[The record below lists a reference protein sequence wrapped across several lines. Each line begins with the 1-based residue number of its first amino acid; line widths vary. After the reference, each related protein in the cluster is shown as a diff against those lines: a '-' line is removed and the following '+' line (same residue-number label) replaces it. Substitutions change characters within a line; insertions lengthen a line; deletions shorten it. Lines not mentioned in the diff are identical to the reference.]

1 MSLFFSLFVR
11 CFWLP
16 LFAAVVLS
24 AGRLPRQ
31 PGRWFAWF
39 VGGVLAGAAAVAW
52 LPESSAT
59 LFWFA
64 AVRGA
69 LLVLALLLLLTR
81 RAFAVDALWFA
92 AGLLGAAPFFAAP
105 VMSAFSTTSVVNT
118 SFILHFAAVLAA
130 AGLSALLALWFVV
143 LRALVSR
150 RVWRAL
156 VVLVVFTWLAVAA
169 VWLGA
174 DMGLAAVKLQWL
186 EISSTRLR
194 WLARAEF
201 VRTWF
206 GYVAL
211 AVLAVA
217 TLAALASGW
226 LPRRKRLA
234 TAQVAAVERRLLIAE
249 ARRGRR
255 AVWQGA
261 FAVVF
266 ALATALFWDLVA
278 SRPPALSAATPVE
291 LAADDVVHLPIDDLR
306 LKDGDL
312 HRFAWVS
319 GEGKVV
325 RFFVIDRFPGEWS
338 PAVVFDACLLCGD
351 TGYAMQGDQVVCI
364 ACGVRLFRP
373 NVGKSG
379 GCNPVPIEGWS
390 QTGGEI
396 VVPRKSLEAGLNFF
410 KAVVEL
416 EVIDPVDGSK
426 VKNTTAPHR
435 YSYGTKTYFFRT
447 EENYQRFVDKPEDF
461 VKE

>member
-69 LLVLALLLLLTR
+69 LLVLALLLLLSR
-81 RAFAVDALWFA
+81 RALALDALWFS

-118 SFILHFAAVLAA
+118 AFILHFAAVLAA
-130 AGLSALLALWFVV
+130 AGLSALLVVWLVV
-143 LRALVSR
+143 LRLLVSR
-150 RVWRAL
+150 TVWQSLVAL
-156 VVLVVFTWLAVAA
+156 VLCTWLAVAA

-174 DMGLAAVKLQWL
+174 DMGLAAIKLQWL
-186 EISSTRLR
+186 EVSSGLLR

-201 VRTWF
+201 VRAWF

-217 TLAALASGW
+217 TLAALVFGW
-226 LPRRKRLA
+226 LPRRRRLA
-234 TAQVAAVERRLLIAE
+234 TAKVAAVERRLLIADMQ
-249 ARRGRR
+249 RGRR

-261 FAVVF
+261 FVFVF

-278 SRPPALSAATPVE
+278 SQPPALSKATPVE
-291 LAADDVVHLPIDDLR
+291 LAADGAVHLSIEAQKLR
-306 LKDGDL
+306 DGDL
-312 HRFAWVS
+312 HRFAWIS
-319 GEGKVV
+319 AEGKVV

-351 TGYAMQGDQVVCI
+351 TGYAMQGDQVVCV

-390 QTGGEI
+390 QAGGEI
-396 VVPRKSLEAGLNFF
+396 LVPRKALEAGLNFF

>member
-1 MSLFFSLFVR
+1 MFVR

-16 LFAAVVLS
+16 LFAAAVLS
-24 AGRLPRQ
+24 AGRTPQ
-31 PGRWFAWF
+31 PGRWFAGF
-39 VGGVLAGAAAVAW
+39 VGGVLVGAVAVAA
-52 LPESSAT
+52 LPQSSAV

-69 LLVLALLLLLTR
+69 LLLLTLLLLLTR
-81 RAFAVDALWFA
+81 RGWAFAALWFS

-174 DMGLAAVKLQWL
+174 DMGIAAVKLQWL
-186 EISSTRLR
+186 EVSSGLLR

-201 VRTWF
+201 VRAWF

-217 TLAALASGW
+217 TLAALVSGW
-226 LPRRKRLA
+226 LPRRRRLA
-234 TAQVAAVERRLLIAE
+234 SAKVAAVERRLLVADLQ
-249 ARRGRR
+249 RGRR

-261 FAVVF
+261 LVFVF

-278 SRPPALSAATPVE
+278 SQPPALSKATPVE
-291 LAADDVVHLPIDDLR
+291 LAADGAVHLSIEAQKLR
-306 LKDGDL
+306 DGDL

-319 GEGKVV
+319 EEGKVV

-351 TGYAMQGDQVVCI
+351 TGYAMQGDQVTCI
-364 ACGVRLFRP
+364 GCGVRLFRP

-390 QTGGEI
+390 QAGGEI
-396 VVPRKSLEAGLNFF
+396 VVPRKGLEAGLTLF

-426 VKNTTAPHR
+426 LKNTTAPHR
-435 YSYGTKTYFFRT
+435 YSYGTKTYFFRN

>member
-16 LFAAVVLS
+16 LFAAAVLS
-24 AGRLPRQ
+24 AGRTPQ
-31 PGRWFAWF
+31 PGRWFVAF
-39 VGGVLAGAAAVAW
+39 VGGALLAALAVAV
-52 LPESSAT
+52 LPQSSAA

-118 SFILHFAAVLAA
+118 AFILHFAAVLAA

-143 LRALVSR
+143 LRSLVSS

-156 VVLVVFTWLAVAA
+156 LVLVVLSWLVVTA

-174 DMGLAAVKLQWL
+174 DVGLAAIKLQWL
-186 EISSTRLR
+186 EISSGRLR

-201 VRTWF
+201 VRAWF

-211 AVLAVA
+211 VVLAVA
-217 TLAALASGW
+217 TLAALVSGW

-234 TAQVAAVERRLLIAE
+234 AAQVTPVERRLLVAE
-249 ARRGRR
+249 VRRGRR
-255 AVWQGA
+255 ALWQGA
-261 FAVVF
+261 FALCF

-278 SRPPALSAATPVE
+278 SQPPALSAATPVT
-291 LAADDVVHLPIDDLR
+291 LAEDDVVHLSIEGFR

-351 TGYAMQGDQVVCI
+351 TGYAMQGDQVTCI
-364 ACGVRLFRP
+364 GCGVRLFRP

-390 QTGGEI
+390 QAGGEI
-396 VVPRKSLEAGLNFF
+396 VVPRKGLEAGLTLF

-426 VKNTTAPHR
+426 LKNTTAPHR
-435 YSYGTKTYFFRT
+435 YSYGTKTYFFRN

>member
-16 LFAAVVLS
+16 LFAAAVLS
-24 AGRLPRQ
+24 AGRTPQ
-31 PGRWFAWF
+31 PGRWFAAF
-39 VGGVLAGAAAVAW
+39 VGGVLAGAVAVAA
-52 LPESSAT
+52 LPQSSSP

-69 LLVLALLLLLTR
+69 LLLLALLLLLTR
-81 RAFAVDALWFA
+81 RGWAFAALWFA

-105 VMSAFSTTSVVNT
+105 VMSAFSSTSVVNT

-130 AGLSALLALWFVV
+130 AGLSVLLVVWLVV
-143 LRALVSR
+143 LRSLVSR
-150 RVWRAL
+150 AVWQSLVAL
-156 VVLVVFTWLAVAA
+156 LVCTWLAVAA

-174 DMGLAAVKLQWL
+174 DMGIAAVKLQWL
-186 EISSTRLR
+186 EVSSGLLR

-201 VRTWF
+201 VRAWF

-217 TLAALASGW
+217 TLAALVSGW

-234 TAQVAAVERRLLIAE
+234 TAKVTAVERRLLVADMQ
-249 ARRGRR
+249 RGRR

-261 FAVVF
+261 FVFVF

-278 SRPPALSAATPVE
+278 SKPPALSKATPVE
-291 LAADDVVHLPIDDLR
+291 LAADGAVHLPIEELKLR
-306 LKDGDL
+306 DGDL

-351 TGYAMQGDQVVCI
+351 TGYAMQGDQVTCI
-364 ACGVRLFRP
+364 GCGVRLFRP

-390 QTGGEI
+390 QAGGEI
-396 VVPRKSLEAGLNFF
+396 VVPRKGLEAGLTLF

-426 VKNTTAPHR
+426 LKNTTAPHR
-435 YSYGTKTYFFRT
+435 YSYGTKTYFFRN

>member
-64 AVRGA
+64 AVRSA

-81 RAFAVDALWFA
+81 RAFAVDALWFV

-156 VVLVVFTWLAVAA
+156 VVLVVLSWLVVTA

-174 DMGLAAVKLQWL
+174 DVGLAAIKLQWL
-186 EISSTRLR
+186 EISSGRLR

-201 VRTWF
+201 VRAWF

-217 TLAALASGW
+217 TLAALCSGW
-226 LPRRKRLA
+226 LPRRQRLA
-234 TAQVAAVERRLLIAE
+234 RAKATAVERRLLIAE
-249 ARRGRR
+249 AQRGRR

-278 SRPPALSAATPVE
+278 SQPPALSAATPVT
-291 LAADDVVHLPIDDLR
+291 LAADDVVHLPIADLK

-351 TGYAMQGDQVVCI
+351 TGYAMQGDQVVCV

-390 QTGGEI
+390 QAGGEI
-396 VVPRKSLEAGLNFF
+396 VVPRRSLEAGLNFF

-416 EVIDPVDGSK
+416 EVVDPVDGSK

>member
-24 AGRLPRQ
+24 AGRTPQ
-31 PGRWFAWF
+31 PGRWFAAF
-39 VGGVLAGAAAVAW
+39 VGGVLAGAVAVAA
-52 LPESSAT
+52 LPQSSSA

-69 LLVLALLLLLTR
+69 LLLLALLLLLTR
-81 RAFAVDALWFA
+81 RGWAFAALWFA
-92 AGLLGAAPFFAAP
+92 AGLLAAAPFFAAP
-105 VMSAFSTTSVVNT
+105 VMSAFSSTSVVNT

-130 AGLSALLALWFVV
+130 AGLSALLVVWLVV
-143 LRALVSR
+143 LRSLVSR
-150 RVWRAL
+150 TVWQSLVAL
-156 VVLVVFTWLAVAA
+156 VLCTWLAVAA

-174 DMGLAAVKLQWL
+174 DMGLAAIKLQWL
-186 EISSTRLR
+186 EVSSGLLR

-201 VRTWF
+201 VRAWF

-217 TLAALASGW
+217 TLAALVFGW
-226 LPRRKRLA
+226 LPRRRRLA
-234 TAQVAAVERRLLIAE
+234 TAKVAAVERRLLIADMQ
-249 ARRGRR
+249 RGRR

-261 FAVVF
+261 FVFVF

-278 SRPPALSAATPVE
+278 SKPPALSKATPVE
-291 LAADDVVHLPIDDLR
+291 LAADGAVHLPIEAQKLR
-306 LKDGDL
+306 DGDL

-319 GEGKVV
+319 EEGKVV

-351 TGYAMQGDQVVCI
+351 TGYAMQGDQVTCI
-364 ACGVRLFRP
+364 GCGVRLFRP
-373 NVGKSG
+373 NVGKAG

-390 QTGGEI
+390 QAGGEI
-396 VVPRKSLEAGLNFF
+396 VVPRKGLEAGLTLF

>member
-16 LFAAVVLS
+16 LFAAAVLS
-24 AGRLPRQ
+24 AGRMPQ
-31 PGRWFAWF
+31 PGRWFAAF
-39 VGGVLAGAAAVAW
+39 VGGVLVGALAVVA
-52 LPESSAT
+52 LPQSSAA

-69 LLVLALLLLLTR
+69 LLLLALLLLLTR
-81 RAFAVDALWFA
+81 RGWAFAALWFV

-105 VMSAFSTTSVVNT
+105 VMSAFSSTSVVNT

-130 AGLSALLALWFVV
+130 AGLSALLVVWLVV
-143 LRALVSR
+143 LRSLVSR
-150 RVWRAL
+150 WVWQSLVAL
-156 VVLVVFTWLAVAA
+156 VVCTWIAVWA

-174 DMGLAAVKLQWL
+174 DMGIAAVKLQWL
-186 EISSTRLR
+186 EVSSGLLR

-201 VRTWF
+201 VRAWF

-217 TLAALASGW
+217 TLAALVSGW
-226 LPRRKRLA
+226 LPRRRRLA
-234 TAQVAAVERRLLIAE
+234 SAKVAAVERRLLVADLQ
-249 ARRGRR
+249 RGRR

-261 FAVVF
+261 FVFVF

-278 SRPPALSAATPVE
+278 SKPPALSKATPVE
-291 LAADDVVHLPIDDLR
+291 LAADGAVHLPIEAQKLR
-306 LKDGDL
+306 DGDL

-319 GEGKVV
+319 EEGKVV

-351 TGYAMQGDQVVCI
+351 TGYAMQGDQVTCI
-364 ACGVRLFRP
+364 GCGVRLFRP

-390 QTGGEI
+390 QAGGEI
-396 VVPRKSLEAGLNFF
+396 VVPRKGLEAGLTLF

-426 VKNTTAPHR
+426 LKNTTAPHR
-435 YSYGTKTYFFRT
+435 YSYGTKTYFFRN

>member
-16 LFAAVVLS
+16 LFAAAVLS
-24 AGRLPRQ
+24 AGRTPQ

-52 LPESSAT
+52 LPDASAT

-64 AVRGA
+64 AMRGA

-81 RAFAVDALWFA
+81 RALALDVLWFA

-118 SFILHFAAVLAA
+118 AFILHFAAVLAA

-143 LRALVSR
+143 LRSLVSS

-156 VVLVVFTWLAVAA
+156 LVLVVLSWLVVTA

-174 DMGLAAVKLQWL
+174 DMGIAAVKLQWL
-186 EISSTRLR
+186 EVSSGLLR
-194 WLARAEF
+194 WLARTEF
-201 VRTWF
+201 VRAWF

-234 TAQVAAVERRLLIAE
+234 RAKATAVERRLLVADMQ
-249 ARRGRR
+249 RGRR

-261 FAVVF
+261 FVFVF

-278 SRPPALSAATPVE
+278 SKPPALSKATPVE
-291 LAADDVVHLPIDDLR
+291 LAADGAVHLPIEELKLR
-306 LKDGDL
+306 DGDL

-351 TGYAMQGDQVVCI
+351 TGYAMQGDQVTCI
-364 ACGVRLFRP
+364 GCGVRLFRP

-390 QTGGEI
+390 QAGGEI
-396 VVPRKSLEAGLNFF
+396 VVPRKGLEAGLTLF

-426 VKNTTAPHR
+426 LKNTTAPHR
-435 YSYGTKTYFFRT
+435 YSYGTKTYFFRN